1 MKHLEPDVIEQAA
14 AGTPFEGSAEVAT
27 HLASCEECR
36 GHVKRAKGRQKLLA
50 GMTPYTLSDMAFR
63 RVGARLDE
71 AVAAGEASPS
81 GLRWLWLFGGALV
94 AAAIAFLVV
103 STGQTGNDVVKLPKQ
118 VEVASARAPF
128 FPLTVLKADS
138 GAQLRRGGEQWRAV
152 NVGDVA
158 IVGDALSANALTL
171 APAEDVAWALAVEGS
186 LSLGGAASL
195 TLGAGQIVAKVGSP
209 IEVLASSRRMIAS
222 NALFT
227 VSRTG
232 AEVVLAVAEGQVE
245 VVDSLSGE
253 RRVVKA
259 PQALRWSDGSPLTE
273 SRDEAVAAIVAP
285 AVAAKPWV
293 RFDASSLTAG
303 TVVSLDGVQ
312 LGSAP
317 FIELVTAGRRRLGLM
332 PPGGVMT
339 ESWAEL
345 IGGTPFT
352 AKFEAPLVEND
363 GPEPDAEAL
372 NRVMAAIKAQR
383 PKLASCYEKW
393 LKANPAA
400 EGEVVLELV
409 VGAQGRV
416 KKARVESGTIS
427 SASSECLVTTAKSL
441 VLPPLGAD
449 ATLQIPLLLRKN

>member
-1 MKHLEPDVIEQAA
+1 MMHLDPEVIEQAA
-14 AGTPFEGSAEVAT
+14 AGTPSGEVAT
-27 HLASCEECR
+27 HLSTCEDCR
-36 GHVKRAKGRQKLLA
+36 GHVKRAKARQRLLS
-50 GMTPYTLSDMAFR
+50 GMKPYTLSDMAFR
-63 RVGARLDE
+63 RVEARLDE

-81 GLRWLWLFGGALV
+81 SWRWLWLLGGLTAV
-94 AAAIAFLVV
+94 AAVAFLVV
-103 STGQTGNDVVKLPKQ
+103 STGQTGTDVVKLPSQ
-118 VEVASARAPF
+118 QQVASARAPF
-128 FPLTVLKADS
+128 HPLTVLKVAP
-138 GAQLRRGGEQWRAV
+138 GAQLRRGDEPWRAV

-171 APAEDVAWALAVEGS
+171 AAAEDVAWALAVEGS

-195 TLGAGQIVAKVGSP
+195 TLGAGQVVAKVGSP
-209 IEVLASSRRMIAS
+209 IEVLASSRRMIATS
-222 NALFT
+222 ALFT

-245 VVDSLSGE
+245 VVDSLTGE
-253 RRVVKA
+253 RRTVKA
-259 PQALRWSDGSPLTE
+259 PQALRWSDGSSLSE
-273 SRDEAVAAIVAP
+273 SRDEALAAMAGP
-285 AVAAKPWV
+285 AVPQKPWV
-293 RFDASSLTAG
+293 RFDASSLAAG
-303 TVVSLDGVQ
+303 TLVSLDGVQ
-312 LGSAP
+312 LGAAP
-317 FIELVTAGRRRLGLM
+317 FIELVTAGKRRLGLT
-332 PPGGVMT
+332 PPGGTMT
-339 ESWAEL
+339 ESWADL

-352 AKFEAPLVEND
+352 ATYETPMVERE

-372 NRVMAAIKAQR
+372 GRVMAALKAQR

-427 SASSECLVTTAKSL
+427 PASSECLVTTAKSL
-441 VLPPLGAD
+441 VLPPLGTE